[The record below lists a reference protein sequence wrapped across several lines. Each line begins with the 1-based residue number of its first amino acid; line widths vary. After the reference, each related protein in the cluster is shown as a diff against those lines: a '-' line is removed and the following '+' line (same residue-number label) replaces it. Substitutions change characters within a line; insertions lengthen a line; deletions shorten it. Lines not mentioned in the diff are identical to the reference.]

1 MLRTF
6 RARLLLA
13 AFATF
18 AAMLALLLWN
28 AQGLMTRALEQSLQ
42 VQAEL
47 ARPLLGAAAAP
58 LLASRDYAT
67 LQELVQQS
75 VQERGQAGME
85 VYDRRGVRVAQAG
98 RITGGELLTVPLD
111 IAGQRVGEARL
122 QLHTEVV
129 TEARRSLIRSGL
141 VIGALV
147 LAGGLALLTLA
158 IAVLGKGA
166 ARLVQASRRIADGD
180 FAVALPVR
188 GALEVRQV
196 AEAFNR
202 MSGAVQQ
209 QLKALRDA
217 EAYLRS
223 VLDTMAEGLIVVD
236 ADRQVLYI
244 NEAAARVMGVPAPQ
258 YKVALAE
265 LHGVKVYRPDGSE
278 VPPDQ
283 RAGPTTFREGK
294 PLRNRLERLVSAT
307 GQSRWLSVNTS
318 PLFREGETRPYAV
331 VSTLSDVTSH
341 VEAEQRLRTVN
352 EELEQ
357 RVAARTAE
365 LQHAKDVAERANQA
379 KSEFLS
385 RMSHELRT
393 PLNAILGF
401 SQVLA
406 LPQQGLDGP
415 ARERVRQIEAA
426 GWHLL
431 ELIDEVLNLS
441 RIEAGAMTVSIEPV
455 ELRELAA
462 HALEMAAPLAARQ
475 SVHLEGL
482 APGPALWVRAD
493 RKRLLQ
499 VLNNLLSN
507 GIKYN
512 RPQGRVRLH
521 AQVLDDRVQLAVED
535 SGRGLS
541 TAQQAQL
548 FVPFTR
554 FDDGGRTEGTGI
566 GLVITKRLVELM
578 GGTLDLSS
586 APGEGS
592 TFRVTLPAAPPGP
605 ASEAVT
611 APAALPAPA
620 DARPLRILYVEDNPS
635 NVVLL
640 SDVLALRPGLA
651 LEVATDGPA
660 GLAKLQSVRPDVAV
674 IDIDLPGIDG
684 NELCRRV
691 RADADPAL
699 ARTPLLALTAQA
711 MPDDIRRMR
720 AAGFDAIL
728 TKPLDLVRFF
738 AEVDRLLEE
747 RRAR

>member
-1 MLRTF
+1 MLRTL

-18 AAMLALLLWN
+18 GVMLALLQWN
-28 AQGLMTRALEQSLQ
+28 AQGLMTQALEQSLEI
-42 VQAEL
+42 QAEV

-58 LLASRDYAT
+58 LLAARDYAT
-67 LQELVQQS
+67 LQELVRHS
-75 VQERGQAGME
+75 VEQRGLAGME
-85 VYDRRGVRVAQAG
+85 VVDRRGVRVAQAG
-98 RITGGELLTVPLD
+98 HLHGGEVLTVPLD
-111 IAGQRVGEARL
+111 VAGQRVGEARL
-122 QLHTEVV
+122 QLRTEVV
-129 TEARRSLIRSGL
+129 AAARRSLTRSGL

-147 LAGGLALLTLA
+147 LAGGLALLALA
-158 IAVLGKGA
+158 IAVLGTGTD
-166 ARLVQASRRIADGD
+166 RLVQASRRIADGD
-180 FAVALPVR
+180 FAVQLPVR

-209 QLKALRDA
+209 QLKALRDT

-236 ADRQVLYI
+236 AQRNVLYI
-244 NEAAARVMGVPAPQ
+244 NESAARVMGVPVAQ

-294 PLRNRLERLVSAT
+294 PLRDRLERLVSAA
-307 GQSRWLSVNTS
+307 GESRWLSVNTS
-318 PLFREGETRPYAV
+318 PLFHEGEATPYAV
-331 VSTLSDVTSH
+331 VSTLTDVTRH
-341 VEAEQRLRTVN
+341 VEAELRLRTVN

-365 LQHAKDVAERANQA
+365 LLHAKEAAERANQA

-406 LPQQGLDGP
+406 LPQQGLDGA

-462 HALEMAAPLAARQ
+462 QALEMAAPLAARQ
-475 SVHLEGL
+475 GVRLEGL

-493 RKRLLQ
+493 RRRLLQ

-521 AQVLDDRVQLAVED
+521 AGAQGERVVLAVED

-541 TAQQAQL
+541 AEQQAQL

-586 APGEGS
+586 TPDQGS
-592 TFRVTLPAAPPGP
+592 TFRVTLPSAPPG
-605 ASEAVT
+605 AAGAAVT
-611 APAALPAPA
+611 APAPPIASAQ
-620 DARPLRILYVEDNPS
+620 ARPLRLLYVEDNPS
-635 NVVLL
+635 NVALL
-640 SDVLALRPGLA
+640 SDVLALRPGLT
-651 LEVATDGPA
+651 LSVAVDGPA
-660 GLAKLQSVRPDVAV
+660 GWDRLRAERPDVAV
-674 IDIDLPGIDG
+674 IDIDLPGMDG
-684 NELCRRV
+684 NEQCRRV
-691 RADADPAL
+691 RADADPVL

-720 AAGFDAIL
+720 VAGFDAIM

-738 AEVDRLLEE
+738 AEVDRLIEE
-747 RRAR
+747 RHAR